1 MKNSILKQEE
11 QRDIIQ
17 RRLELLNIENG
28 DLQNTIQTLENKIQ
42 STQVERDA
50 LQDNLRETREICSQ
64 LESTL
69 SCLKHGESSYKQQI
83 DDLRLQLNQA
93 ETFSAE
99 FASASAEKDES
110 MRNLVTGLQ
119 SQLSGLRSQL
129 EQLSNKNNDL
139 QNVIQSLENSLQST
153 KEERDS
159 LHASL
164 GETREVCSKLES
176 MLSTFKEA
184 NYERRVDELQNQ
196 LNETETAL
204 ATAKEQAMQDS
215 AQTELTLQ
223 KVVAGHQSH
232 ISDLTSQIS
241 KLIDQLS
248 TLSGEK
254 AIVGAK
260 VESVTMELSTM
271 KVKAEAQANKISQLE
286 STIVSLTQQRDTADS
301 RPKEC
306 LAGTL
311 SPHLSSPLPSGKNTI
326 VSFLNDKETETEVVG
341 QSLMRAGTVESDRDA
356 LIEDHQSEKN
366 ELISVNTEFAKA
378 NSTLESRT
386 TTDSIERKEAIEAL
400 TTHLTG
406 LKRDHTIEV
415 QKLSAELRELRGN
428 SAALEEAIEG
438 DFAKHNMIYAIPSM
452 LYSNFSSLI

>member
-1 MKNSILKQEE
+1 LKNSILKQEE

-42 STQVERDA
+42 SMQVERDA

-119 SQLSGLRSQL
+119 SQLSGSRSQL

-271 KVKAEAQANKISQLE
+271 KFKAEAQANKISQLE
-286 STIVSLTQQRDTADS
+286 STIVSLTQQRDTADM
-301 RPKEC
+301 
-306 LAGTL
+306 L

-326 VSFLNDKETETEVVG
+326 ASFLNDKETETEVVG

-356 LIEDHQSEKN
+356 SIEDHQSEIN

-400 TTHLTG
+400 TTHLTD